1 MIQFWK
7 QGKHNRTTKMKIRAE
22 NKVLDTFSFSSLT
35 DIVLLLLIFFLL
47 SSTFIIQPGIKVKL
61 PVSDTAES
69 TDEKSI
75 TITITK
81 KGLIYLNQDQISITD
96 LPARWN
102 QLMAINPNQAIII
115 RADKGV
121 TIEQTVAILDIGK
134 KVGATN
140 FNIATE
146 KTE

>member
-1 MIQFWK
+1 
-7 QGKHNRTTKMKIRAE
+7 MKIRAE

-61 PVSDTAES
+61 PISDTAES
-69 TDEKSI
+69 TNEKSI
-75 TITITK
+75 TITLTK
-81 KGLIYLNQDQISITD
+81 KGLIYLNNKKISIMD
-96 LPARWN
+96 LPAGWN
-102 QLMAINPNQAIII
+102 QLMALNPEQAIII

-146 KTE
+146 KSE

>member
-1 MIQFWK
+1 
-7 QGKHNRTTKMKIRAE
+7 MKIRSQ

-61 PVSDTAES
+61 PVSTTAES
-69 TDEKSI
+69 TNEKNI
-75 TITITK
+75 TITLTK
-81 KGLIYLNQDQISITD
+81 NGRIYLNQDQVTMND

-102 QLMAINPNQAIII
+102 QLMAMNPNQAIII

-121 TIEQTVAILDIGK
+121 TIDRTVAILDIGK
-134 KVGATN
+134 RVGATN

-146 KTE
+146 QTE

>member
-1 MIQFWK
+1 
-7 QGKHNRTTKMKIRAE
+7 MKIRAE

-35 DIVLLLLIFFLL
+35 DIVMLLLIFFLL

-75 TITITK
+75 TVTLTK
-81 KGLIYLNQDQISITD
+81 KGLIYLNNNQVSITD
-96 LPARWN
+96 LPAKWN
-102 QLMAINPNQAIII
+102 QLMTINPQQAIII

-146 KTE
+146 KSE

>member
-1 MIQFWK
+1 
-7 QGKHNRTTKMKIRAE
+7 MKIRAR
-22 NKVLDTFSFSSLT
+22 NQVLDTFSFSSLT

-61 PVSDTAES
+61 PISDTAES
-69 TDEKSI
+69 TNEKSI
-75 TITITK
+75 TITLTK
-81 KGLIYLNQDQISITD
+81 KGLIYLNNNQVSITD

-102 QLMAINPNQAIII
+102 QLMAINPEQAIII

-146 KTE
+146 KNRNEK

>member
-1 MIQFWK
+1 
-7 QGKHNRTTKMKIRAE
+7 MKIRAQ

-47 SSTFIIQPGIKVKL
+47 SSSFIIQPGIKVKL

-69 TDEKSI
+69 TNEKSI
-75 TITITK
+75 TITLTEN
-81 KGLIYLNQDQISITD
+81 GGIYLNQNQVSFND

-102 QLMAINPNQAIII
+102 QLMAMNPDQAIII

-121 TIEQTVAILDIGK
+121 TIERTVAILDIGK
-134 KVGATN
+134 KVGANN

-146 KTE
+146 QSE

>member
-1 MIQFWK
+1 
-7 QGKHNRTTKMKIRAE
+7 MKIRAQ

-35 DIVLLLLIFFLL
+35 DIVMLLLIFFLL

-61 PVSDTAES
+61 PLSDTAES

-75 TITITK
+75 TITLTK
-81 KGLIYLNQDQISITD
+81 KGLIYLNQNQVSITD
-96 LPARWN
+96 LPAKWN
-102 QLMAINPNQAIII
+102 QLMATNPEQAIII

>member
-1 MIQFWK
+1 
-7 QGKHNRTTKMKIRAE
+7 MKIRAE

-61 PVSDTAES
+61 PVSDTAEA
-69 TDEKSI
+69 TNEKSV
-75 TITITK
+75 TITLTK
-81 KGLIYLNQDQISITD
+81 NGLIYLNQDQISISE
-96 LPARWN
+96 LPAKWN
-102 QLMAINPNQAIII
+102 QLMALNPEQAIII

-121 TIEQTVAILDIGK
+121 TIDQTVAILDIGK

-146 KTE
+146 KSE

>member
-7 QGKHNRTTKMKIRAE
+7 QGKLNRIIKMKIRAE

-61 PVSDTAES
+61 PVSDVAES

>member
-1 MIQFWK
+1 
-7 QGKHNRTTKMKIRAE
+7 MKIRPQ
-22 NKVLDTFSFSSLT
+22 NKILDTFSFSSLT

-69 TDEKSI
+69 TNEKSI
-75 TITITK
+75 SITLTK
-81 KGLIYLNQDQISITD
+81 NGGIYLNLEQVTFSD
-96 LPARWN
+96 LPAKWN
-102 QLMAINPNQAIII
+102 QLMAITPDQAIII

-121 TIEQTVAILDIGK
+121 TIERTVAILDIGK
-134 KVGATN
+134 RVGATN

-146 KTE
+146 KSE

>member
-1 MIQFWK
+1 
-7 QGKHNRTTKMKIRAE
+7 MKIRAE

-61 PVSDTAES
+61 PVSDTAEA
-69 TDEKSI
+69 TNEKSI
-75 TITITK
+75 TRTITK
-81 KGLIYLNQDQISITD
+81 KGLIYLNQDKISISD
-96 LPARWN
+96 LPAKWN
-102 QLMAINPNQAIII
+102 QLMAQNPEQAIII

-121 TIEQTVAILDIGK
+121 TIDQTVAILDIGK

-146 KTE
+146 KSE

>member
-1 MIQFWK
+1 
-7 QGKHNRTTKMKIRAE
+7 MKIRAE

-35 DIVLLLLIFFLL
+35 DIVMLLLIFFLL
-47 SSTFIIQPGIKVKL
+47 SSSFIIQPGIKVKL

-69 TDEKSI
+69 TNEKSI
-75 TITITK
+75 TITLTK
-81 KGLIYLNQDQISITD
+81 KGLIYLNNNQVSITD
-96 LPARWN
+96 LPAKWN
-102 QLMAINPNQAIII
+102 QLMAINPEQAIIL

-146 KTE
+146 KSE

>member
-1 MIQFWK
+1 
-7 QGKHNRTTKMKIRAE
+7 MKIRAE
-22 NKVLDTFSFSSLT
+22 NKVLNTFSFSSLT

-61 PVSDTAES
+61 PISDTAES
-69 TDEKSI
+69 TNEKSI
-75 TITITK
+75 AITLTN
-81 KGLIYLNQDQISITD
+81 KGLIYLNNNQVSIAD

-102 QLMAINPNQAIII
+102 QLMAINPEQAIII

-134 KVGATN
+134 MVGATN

-146 KTE
+146 KSE

>member
-1 MIQFWK
+1 
-7 QGKHNRTTKMKIRAE
+7 MKIRPQ

-69 TDEKSI
+69 TNERNI
-75 TITITK
+75 TITLTD
-81 KGLIYLNQDQISITD
+81 KGGIYLNQEKVSFND
-96 LPARWN
+96 LPAKWN
-102 QLMAINPNQAIII
+102 QLMAINPDQAIII

-121 TIEQTVAILDIGK
+121 TIERTVAILDIGK
-134 KVGATN
+134 RVGATN

-146 KTE
+146 KPE

>member
-1 MIQFWK
+1 
-7 QGKHNRTTKMKIRAE
+7 MKIRPT

-69 TDEKSI
+69 TNEKSI
-75 TITITK
+75 TITLTK
-81 KGLIYLNQDQISITD
+81 NGSLYLNQNQISITD

-102 QLMAINPNQAIII
+102 QLMTQNPDQAIII

-121 TIEQTVAILDIGK
+121 TIERTVAILDIGK
-134 KVGATN
+134 KVGASN

-146 KTE
+146 RTE

>member
-1 MIQFWK
+1 
-7 QGKHNRTTKMKIRAE
+7 MKIRAE

-69 TDEKSI
+69 TNEKSI
-75 TITITK
+75 TITLTN
-81 KGLIYLNQDQISITD
+81 KGLIYLNNNQVSIID
-96 LPARWN
+96 LPANWN
-102 QLMAINPNQAIII
+102 QLMVINPEQAIII

-146 KTE
+146 KSE

>member
-1 MIQFWK
+1 
-7 QGKHNRTTKMKIRAE
+7 MKIRAE

-35 DIVLLLLIFFLL
+35 DIVMLLLIFFLL

-69 TDEKSI
+69 TNEKSI
-75 TITITK
+75 TITLTK
-81 KGLIYLNQDQISITD
+81 KGMIYLNQDQISISD
-96 LPARWN
+96 LPVRWN
-102 QLMAINPNQAIII
+102 QLMALNPEQAIII

-121 TIEQTVAILDIGK
+121 TIDQTVAILDIGK

-146 KTE
+146 KPE

>member
-1 MIQFWK
+1 
-7 QGKHNRTTKMKIRAE
+7 MKIRAE

-61 PVSDTAES
+61 PFSDTAES

>member
-1 MIQFWK
+1 
-7 QGKHNRTTKMKIRAE
+7 MKIKAE

-69 TDEKSI
+69 TNEKSI
-75 TITITK
+75 TITLTK
-81 KGLIYLNQDQISITD
+81 KGLIYLNNNQVSITD
-96 LPARWN
+96 LPAKWN
-102 QLMAINPNQAIII
+102 QLMTINPEQAIII

-134 KVGATN
+134 KLGATN

-146 KTE
+146 KAE

>member
-1 MIQFWK
+1 
-7 QGKHNRTTKMKIRAE
+7 MKIRAE

-35 DIVLLLLIFFLL
+35 DIVMLLLIFFLL

-75 TITITK
+75 TVTLTK
-81 KGLIYLNQDQISITD
+81 KGLIYLNNNQVSITD
-96 LPARWN
+96 LPAKWN
-102 QLMAINPNQAIII
+102 QLMTINPEQAIII

-146 KTE
+146 KSE

>member
-1 MIQFWK
+1 
-7 QGKHNRTTKMKIRAE
+7 MKIRAE
-22 NKVLDTFSFSSLT
+22 NKVLNTFSFSSLT

-47 SSTFIIQPGIKVKL
+47 SSTFSIQPGSKVKL
-61 PVSDTAES
+61 PISDTAES
-69 TDEKSI
+69 TNEKSI
-75 TITITK
+75 AITLTK
-81 KGLIYLNQDQISITD
+81 KGLIYLNNNQVSIAD

-102 QLMAINPNQAIII
+102 QLMAINPEQAIII

-134 KVGATN
+134 MVGATN

-146 KTE
+146 KSE

>member
-1 MIQFWK
+1 
-7 QGKHNRTTKMKIRAE
+7 MKIRAQ

-47 SSTFIIQPGIKVKL
+47 SSSFIIQPGIKVKL

-69 TDEKSI
+69 TNEKSI
-75 TITITK
+75 TITLTQN
-81 KGLIYLNQDQISITD
+81 GGIYLNQNQVSFND

-121 TIEQTVAILDIGK
+121 TIERTVAILDIGK

-146 KTE
+146 QAE

>member
-1 MIQFWK
+1 
-7 QGKHNRTTKMKIRAE
+7 MKIRAE

-61 PVSDTAES
+61 PISDTAES
-69 TDEKSI
+69 TNEKSI
-75 TITITK
+75 AITLTK
-81 KGLIYLNQDQISITD
+81 KGLIYLNNNQVSIAD

-102 QLMAINPNQAIII
+102 QLMAINPEQAIII

-134 KVGATN
+134 MVGATN

-146 KTE
+146 KSE

>member
-1 MIQFWK
+1 
-7 QGKHNRTTKMKIRAE
+7 MKIRAE

-69 TDEKSI
+69 TNEKNI
-75 TITITK
+75 TITLTK
-81 KGLIYLNQDQISITD
+81 KGLIYLNNNQVSITD
-96 LPARWN
+96 LPAKWN
-102 QLMAINPNQAIII
+102 QLMAINPEQAIII
-115 RADKGV
+115 RADRGV

-146 KTE
+146 KME

>member
-1 MIQFWK
+1 
-7 QGKHNRTTKMKIRAE
+7 MKIRPQ
-22 NKVLDTFSFSSLT
+22 NKILDTFSFSSLT

-69 TDEKSI
+69 TNEKSI
-75 TITITK
+75 SITLTK
-81 KGLIYLNQDQISITD
+81 NGGIYLNQNQVSFND
-96 LPARWN
+96 LPAKWN
-102 QLMAINPNQAIII
+102 QLMAINPDQAIII

-121 TIEQTVAILDIGK
+121 TIERTVAILDIGK
-134 KVGATN
+134 RVGATN

-146 KTE
+146 KSE